1 MLFILE
7 LMNTNLEIAPRDSY
21 KEDSEMRVQIIEKF
35 GPAGVFKPAD
45 LPEPTPGPGQ
55 VAVRQEASSVNPV
68 DYKIRQ
74 GEAAG
79 IAPALPAVLGT
90 DISGTVIAVGDGV
103 TDLKMGDA
111 VYGAAA
117 GVAGQGGAYA
127 EVVVAQARLLAKR
140 PRSLTARE
148 AAALPLVGITA
159 LEGLKRAGVAA
170 GTTVLVRG
178 GTGGVGHIVVQY
190 AKSKGAHV
198 VATAGSDQKA
208 KIVRELGA
216 DEVVNYRDKSTEG
229 KGFDIVFNATGG
241 PELETDFQA
250 ARLNGQVV
258 AIVSLFK
265 ADLST
270 LHAKGL
276 SLHLVFMLL
285 PMLAGIGGD
294 DHKRILEELAELV
307 DAGKI
312 RPLIDPNRFTLDKL
326 GAAHAHAESG
336 AAVGKVVVDIA
347 NGA

>member
-1 MLFILE
+1 
-7 LMNTNLEIAPRDSY
+7 
-21 KEDSEMRVQIIEKF
+21 MRAQIIEGF
-35 GPAGVFKPAD
+35 GPAGVFKPAS
-45 LPEPTPGPGQ
+45 LPDPTPGPGQ

-74 GEAAG
+74 GAAGG
-79 IAPALPAVLGT
+79 IAPALPAVLGS

-127 EVVVAQARLLAKR
+127 EVVVAEARLLAKR

-159 LEGLKRAGVAA
+159 LEGLQRAGVAA
-170 GTTVLVRG
+170 GKTVLVRG

-190 AKSKGAHV
+190 AKALGARV
-198 VATAGSDQKA
+198 IATAGSEQKA
-208 KIVRELGA
+208 RVVRELGA
-216 DEVVNYRDKSTEG
+216 DEVVSYREESTEAMVSRLTDG

-250 ARLNGQVV
+250 ARLNGHVV
-258 AIVSLFK
+258 AIVSLFE

-294 DHKRILEELAELV
+294 DHKRILEELAVFV
-307 DAGKI
+307 DAGQV
-312 RPLIDPNRFTLDKL
+312 RPLIDPSTFSLDTV
-326 GAAHAHAESG
+326 GAAHEYAESG
-336 AAVGKVVVDIA
+336 AAVGKVLIDIA